1 MSAKTKQITDLKG
14 TFELHNGVKMPYFG
28 LGVYLSED
36 GQEVINAVK
45 WAIEAGY
52 SHIDTASSYN
62 NEEGVGEGLKQSGI
76 KREDVFVVSK
86 VWNADQ
92 GYESTLKAFNDSL
105 ERLNLDYL
113 DLYLIHWPV
122 KGKYKDT
129 WRALEHLYRVK
140 KVRAIGVSN
149 FLKHHLE
156 DLLKSA
162 EIVPMV
168 NQMEFHPYL
177 VQQDLID
184 YCNAH
189 KIQYEAW
196 SPMMQGRIFELESI
210 KKIGLKYGKSPAQVV
225 LRWDLQKGVIT
236 IPKSAKKERIIDNAS
251 LFDFELSNED
261 MAYLDSLEKG
271 QRFGPDPDTFDF

>member
-1 MSAKTKQITDLKG
+1 MSGKTKLITDLKG

-52 SHIDTASSYN
+52 RHIDTASMYN
-62 NEEGVGEGLKQSGI
+62 NEEGVGEGLQQSGI
-76 KREDVFVVSK
+76 NREEVFVVSK
-86 VWNADQ
+86 IWNPDQ
-92 GYESTLKAFNDSL
+92 GYDSTLKAFNDSL
-105 ERLNLDYL
+105 ELLKLDYL

-129 WRALEHLYRVK
+129 WRALEHLYKEK

-177 VQQDLID
+177 VQQDLVD

-189 KIQYEAW
+189 QIQYEAW
-196 SPMMQGRIFELESI
+196 SPMMQGRIFDLNSI
-210 KKIGLKYGKSPAQVV
+210 KKIGLKYAKSPAQVV

-236 IPKSAKKERIIDNAS
+236 IPKSAKKERIIDNAN
-251 LFDFELSNED
+251 LFDFELSDED
-261 MAYLDSLEKG
+261 IVFMDSLEKG